1 MNNEIKEILDFK
13 EDADYKRL
21 SVDEITILGD
31 YITNL
36 QEENERLQ
44 NAIKGKTFCYD
55 EEEHKNLQE
64 EIKELKELC
73 DKYEEEHKTTFKI
86 WKKDLKNFEH
96 EKNRELKAR
105 IEKAI
110 EYIGNGNLGIP
121 RKTRDKFIKI
131 LKGKDNE

>member
-55 EEEHKNLQE
+55 
-64 EIKELKELC
+64 
-73 DKYEEEHKTTFKI
+73 EEEHKTTFKI